1 MTWRQTTISH
11 RVRTHPINKH
21 PTSRSTGEGL
31 GTAGDEGG
39 VLLKRAYKGSD
50 GSPTSSEPVV
60 EDLTGIVGS
69 VGEVGEVAVDEAILC
84 AANF

>member
-1 MTWRQTTISH
+1 M
-11 RVRTHPINKH
+11 
-21 PTSRSTGEGL
+21 
-31 GTAGDEGG
+31 
-39 VLLKRAYKGSD
+39 KRAYNGSD

>member
-1 MTWRQTTISH
+1 MAPGYNQSPRP
-11 RVRTHPINKH
+11 RHPISKQTQ
-21 PTSRSTGEGL
+21 PRSAGEGL
-31 GTAGDEGG
+31 GTAGDGG
-39 VLLKRAYKGSD
+39 GLLKRAYKGSD